1 MADTQTD
8 RARQEPAG
16 EPKPARRT
24 LLGQYFTRNAGRP
37 DAAPLQTAASLKP
50 ARRVPRTRAM
60 REGSLPR
67 ARVKLAA
74 CDSSQEPGSGRQK
87 VMMALIPI
95 LALVLLYLS
104 KNPLMRSSPA
114 QAQEEPPVEVAPV
127 AISDVELTWAIPP
140 LYQPNGRDPMRRP
153 APSVP
158 VAEVPAPEPLRQ
170 YASFVVTG
178 ILHSEDRPVAIVDT
192 ILVHEGKQVF
202 GATVVKIEKDA
213 VQFEMNG
220 RTWRQ
225 AVEANK

>member
-8 RARQEPAG
+8 RARQENAE

-24 LLGQYFTRNAGRP
+24 LLGQYFNRNAGRP

-50 ARRVPRTRAM
+50 ARHV
-60 REGSLPR
+60 PR
-67 ARVKLAA
+67 ARVKLAT
-74 CDSSQEPGSGRQK
+74 CDSSQELGSGRQK

-114 QAQEEPPVEVAPV
+114 QAQEEPRAEVAPV
-127 AISDVELTWAIPP
+127 AMSDVELTWEIPP

-158 VAEVPAPEPLRQ
+158 VTEVPAPEPLRQ

-192 ILVHEGKQVF
+192 ILVHEGKQIF